1 MRQSARAGS
10 LRNAQTL
17 IDGESDLLFFQKL
30 FDPGGRELAVAAY
43 DSKALGLEF
52 FLQFLQMRHAGD
64 AGRAVDAP
72 VFKKYHFP
80 FQVGSFEFR
89 PVDMAAVV
97 EGWIGDFAFRRLG
110 GGGNRHGGD
119 DTG

>member
-1 MRQSARAGS
+1 M
-10 LRNAQTL
+10 
-17 IDGESDLLFFQKL
+17 
-30 FDPGGRELAVAAY
+30 AAY

-72 VFKKYHFP
+72 VFKKHHFP

-97 EGWIGDFAFRRLG
+97 EGWIGDFGAIGAFRRLS